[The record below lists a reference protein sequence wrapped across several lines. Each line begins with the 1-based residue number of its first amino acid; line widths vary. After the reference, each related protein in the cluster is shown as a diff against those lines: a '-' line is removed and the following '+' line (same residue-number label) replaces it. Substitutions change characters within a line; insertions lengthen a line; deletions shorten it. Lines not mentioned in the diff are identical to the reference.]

1 MSLWNSIEQWTCP
14 KVCLTKIWLCKILVI
29 CLVNNEKKV
38 ALKDF
43 EYCRKNQMN
52 DDLSHQKIA
61 NKNAKYHGLVYFW
74 QLHYFGHHFRHRLG
88 FTFEVKNCQTLSY
101 LDGHWHLQQ
110 PLLIWHFVEKMD
122 QNGSTWKIGPTKGDK
137 IRSKRHQI

>member
-1 MSLWNSIEQWTCP
+1 MAVACTLSVSFRGEIKLNRLQIIAFQ
-14 KVCLTKIWLCKILVI
+14 IYRNKILVI

-61 NKNAKYHGLVYFW
+61 NKNAKYHGLVYF
-74 QLHYFGHHFRHRLG
+74 
-88 FTFEVKNCQTLSY
+88 
-101 LDGHWHLQQ
+101 
-110 PLLIWHFVEKMD
+110 
-122 QNGSTWKIGPTKGDK
+122 
-137 IRSKRHQI
+137 